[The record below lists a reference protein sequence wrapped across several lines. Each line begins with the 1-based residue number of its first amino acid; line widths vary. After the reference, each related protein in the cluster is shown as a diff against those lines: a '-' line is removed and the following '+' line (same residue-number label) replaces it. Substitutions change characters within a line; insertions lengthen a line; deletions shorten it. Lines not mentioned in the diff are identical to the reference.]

1 MALQPQPKL
10 SRTQAR
16 NLDIEAGFLE
26 RLVQRDP
33 AWAEALGALG
43 DVYEQRGRFGDAL
56 RVDQELKT
64 LRPDDPEIRYHLAC
78 SLTRTGRFEHA
89 VEELST
95 ALELGYPDWKA
106 LSRDPELAALRA
118 HPAYHRIRSKL
129 RRLKVKPAA

>member
-16 NLDIEAGFLE
+16 NLDIEAGFLA
-26 RLVQRDP
+26 RLVERDP
-33 AWAEALGALG
+33 QWADALGALG

-56 RVDQELKT
+56 RVDEQLKT

-89 VEELST
+89 AEELST
-95 ALELGYPDWKA
+95 ALELGYANWQT
-106 LSRDPELAALRA
+106 LSRDPELAPLRA

-129 RRLKVKPAA
+129 RRLKVKPTV

>member
-1 MALQPQPKL
+1 MALPPQPKL

-26 RLVQRDP
+26 RLVERDP
-33 AWAEALGALG
+33 QWSDALGALG
-43 DVYEQRGRFGDAL
+43 DLYEQRGRFGDAL
-56 RVDQELKT
+56 RVDEQLKS

-89 VEELST
+89 ADELST
-95 ALELGYPDWKA
+95 ALELGYTDWQT
-106 LSRDPELAALRA
+106 LGRDPELAPLRA

-129 RRLKVKPAA
+129 RRLRVKPTA